1 MTNGKWK
8 MENPSAFRLPPSV
21 VCLQPSAFLLI
32 GGRGDHLAA
41 NQVVDRSIFITQ
53 SDQDLPRMLANR
65 RRELRLLLHN
75 AFYVD
80 RIVDRGHGAQC
91 RMIKLGENSVCF
103 HLWVL
108 SYAVNGWDWTP
119 YYVVLVEQNLPLR
132 HILRR
137 ERFIEQRNYLLSV
150 LEPRFGGNITRVVDQ
165 VAALD

>member
-1 MTNGKWK
+1 
-8 MENPSAFRLPPSV
+8 
-21 VCLQPSAFLLI
+21 
-32 GGRGDHLAA
+32 
-41 NQVVDRSIFITQ
+41 
-53 SDQDLPRMLANR
+53 MLANF

-165 VAALD
+165 VGALDCVADPAPIVLSVETAEDEPVTIASFVLVHQR